1 MNEKNVFYFPNQD
14 LAGPGG
20 GIFFS
25 FNRETWD
32 VKTSV

>member
-1 MNEKNVFYFPNQD
+1 MNMTLLVFYFPNQD
-14 LAGPGG
+14 LAGGG

-25 FNRETWD
+25 FDREAWD